1 MNEQNTNLGQTPIGP
16 TPTPLNN
23 GETNNQNQTTPSSPE
38 ANTQVQSQTPQVSGM
53 QNEGSIAN
61 NNVNNSPNVVT
72 TPSPVNST
80 SENNSEQQETLEENT
95 PNVAPQNIAPQNQAT
110 PNQIEQPNIQTP
122 PPVNNTPGTFGPSRP
137 IDPNN
142 NVSNVGF
149 VATTETVKKKMN
161 KKVLIAIVI
170 AVIIAL
176 AAVGYFVVYP
186 YVVKTFLNKPIN
198 VYNTTIE
205 NAFKELNNSIND
217 IVHDKAT
224 YTIEAEFESNMDQ
237 LKEFSGYKVGFN
249 LGIDP
254 KVKNLQ
260 LGYSIKDPTTN
271 IEYSKNTYLKDNK
284 EYLRYSTYRDLIY
297 IGEADLDKESEL
309 FASFEELFNK
319 AELLDSK
326 DLTYLTNKLSGLLK
340 ESIDQNKLSKEDA
353 SITVNGE
360 KLKVTNNRYEIDYEN
375 YIRTE
380 KFIVDGL
387 VEDDKIIEILA
398 KFQEVT
404 KEEVKKELEEESELL
419 EDYQNDDND
428 DLDGILYFN
437 IYTYGLNNTII
448 GYSITSNQNDS
459 ELHYYNKDGNF
470 ELVADIHFDNENS
483 SDDLVNIEL
492 DDVNISL
499 IGKKDGKN
507 TNVTLKINDNELL
520 NLVVKE
526 WNKNKID
533 LDYNLKYG
541 NDEIK
546 GTLVYSNDL
555 NNERL
560 KIDLKASVSIKDE
573 SLKVTLSFI
582 EDWTSE
588 VANINTKESS
598 TLDEA
603 KMAEIEQDFENS
615 LTKTTLG
622 SLFTTISGD
631 YDSDIMDYY
640 NGINSPEV
648 PTEENTP
655 SEENITDDT
664 TTTPI
669 ENNNTD
675 I

>member
-1 MNEQNTNLGQTPIGP
+1 MI
-16 TPTPLNN
+16 
-23 GETNNQNQTTPSSPE
+23 
-38 ANTQVQSQTPQVSGM
+38 
-53 QNEGSIAN
+53 
-61 NNVNNSPNVVT
+61 
-72 TPSPVNST
+72 
-80 SENNSEQQETLEENT
+80 
-95 PNVAPQNIAPQNQAT
+95 
-110 PNQIEQPNIQTP
+110 
-122 PPVNNTPGTFGPSRP
+122 
-137 IDPNN
+137 
-142 NVSNVGF
+142 
-149 VATTETVKKKMN
+149 K
-161 KKVLIAIVI
+161 
-170 AVIIAL
+170 
-176 AAVGYFVVYP
+176 
-186 YVVKTFLNKPIN
+186 IN
-198 VYNTTIE
+198 
-205 NAFKELNNSIND
+205 
-217 IVHDKAT
+217 
-224 YTIEAEFESNMDQ
+224 
-237 LKEFSGYKVGFN
+237 
-249 LGIDP
+249 
-254 KVKNLQ
+254 
-260 LGYSIKDPTTN
+260 
-271 IEYSKNTYLKDNK
+271 YLK
-284 EYLRYSTYRDLIY
+284 
-297 IGEADLDKESEL
+297 
-309 FASFEELFNK
+309 
-319 AELLDSK
+319 
-326 DLTYLTNKLSGLLK
+326 
-340 ESIDQNKLSKEDA
+340 
-353 SITVNGE
+353 
-360 KLKVTNNRYEIDYEN
+360 NRYEIDYEN

-448 GYSITSNQNDS
+448 GFSITSNQNDS

-492 DDVNISL
+492 DDVNISF

-560 KIDLKASVSIKDE
+560 KIDLEASVSIKDE

-655 SEENITDDT
+655 SEENLTDDT